1 MTSSNEFVNYLQSSL
16 SQKLKEH
23 LMKDSELIESD
34 IPNLKELISER
45 TDKILSEDIDFNMNE
60 KKNKRTPDPNYKSR
74 AVSPIDKHK
83 IKEIIKNNTSFLLP
97 QENLKRK
104 GTEAYD
110 YYEKYKKTTN
120 YKEWIECGAG
130 RHHFVY
136 EYRKNMI
143 QLILKDSGT
152 DYKLPTSPE
161 KIMGLQEESQILRNM
176 IK

>member
-1 MTSSNEFVNYLQSSL
+1 MTSSDEFVNYLQSSL
-16 SQKLKEH
+16 SKKLKEH
-23 LMKDSELIESD
+23 LMKDSELLQYD

-45 TDKILSEDIDFNMNE
+45 TDKILSEDIDFNMDKKE
-60 KKNKRTPDPNYKSR
+60 KKRTNPNYKSR
-74 AVSPIDKHK
+74 AISPIDKHK
-83 IKEIIKNNTSFLLP
+83 IKEIIKNNTSFLLS

-110 YYEKYKKTTN
+110 YYEKYKKATN
-120 YKEWIECGAG
+120 YKEWIECGG
-130 RHHFVY
+130 LRHHFIY

-161 KIMGLQEESQILRNM
+161 KIMGLQEESEILRNM